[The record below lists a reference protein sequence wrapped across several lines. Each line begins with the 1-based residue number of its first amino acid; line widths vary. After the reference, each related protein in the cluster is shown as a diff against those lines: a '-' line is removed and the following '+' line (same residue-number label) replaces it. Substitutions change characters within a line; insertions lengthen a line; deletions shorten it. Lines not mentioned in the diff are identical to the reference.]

1 MNPVSKNQLL
11 PIYVASAVTIVV
23 IPALMDPI
31 NVPKLVL
38 LALGAGLTAGI
49 FWKDFGNLRSHASRP
64 LFLISCWF
72 VVALVLASIFSPQPL
87 FKTIIG
93 VWGRNNGSLT
103 YISLLILF
111 LAIAS
116 QKSLTPA
123 IHAIKVLSILGFV
136 CAAYGVVQ
144 SLGLDPISWNN
155 PGNRIILTLGN
166 SNFASAFIAIT
177 AIATLGYLA
186 RFAKS
191 YLIRTLLIISYLTQ
205 MYLILKSDAIQ
216 GLIIALLGS
225 GLFLGFLLWYTRGKF
240 SKRLGLVW
248 WPLFTIT
255 CIFGL
260 VSVFGTGPL
269 ASTVSPYLGSLRDRY
284 YHWVAAINMMSDHLF
299 FGVGIDS
306 FGDYY
311 RLNRIQAAIDA
322 RGTAGTG
329 TNNAHNTFLQ
339 IGATGGLLLLSAYL
353 ALILYIAHRAVHALR
368 IQEDKVLVGLLFSI
382 WIAFQT
388 QSFVSIDQIGLVVW
402 GWILGGCIVSISFY
416 APPGGSGL
424 KKSEKNRIGQESSK
438 VRLTK
443 VNFIVMIF
451 GLIPSILLT
460 PVLANELA
468 LRSSIVEFVSSTTEE
483 EASFHAQTVVEI
495 ARKSK
500 QPELRLQAVNY
511 LLTLKQ
517 NDAALSLSTLNNKEF
532 PMSFDSWAATASI
545 YEFLGNKERAIYP
558 RQRSVELD
566 PLNVEIK
573 KLLEADQAKS

>member
-1 MNPVSKNQLL
+1 MNSVPKIQLL
-11 PIYVASAVTIVV
+11 PIYVASAVTIVF
-23 IPALMDPI
+23 IPALLDPI
-31 NVPKLVL
+31 NLPKLVL
-38 LALGAGLTAGI
+38 LALGAGLTVGG
-49 FWKDFGNLRSHASRP
+49 FWKDFGNLRAHTSRS

-72 VVALVLASIFSPQPL
+72 VIALVLASIFSPQPL
-87 FKTIIG
+87 FKTIVG

-123 IHAIKVLSILGFV
+123 IHAIKVLSILGFI
-136 CAAYGVVQ
+136 CAPYGVVQ

-166 SNFASAFIAIT
+166 SNFAGAFIAIT
-177 AIATLGYLA
+177 AIATLGYMA

-191 YLIRTLLIISYLTQ
+191 YLIRAILIISYLTQ

-216 GLIIALLGS
+216 GLVIALLGS
-225 GLFLGFLLWYTRGKF
+225 GLFIGFLLWHTKAKF
-240 SKRLGLVW
+240 AKRLGLVW
-248 WPLFTIT
+248 WPLFAMT

-260 VSVFGTGPL
+260 ASVFGTGPL
-269 ASTVSPYLGSLRDRY
+269 ASTVSPSLGSLKDRY
-284 YHWVAAINMMSDHLF
+284 YHWVAAINMMRDHLF

-306 FGDYY
+306 FGDFY

-353 ALILYIAHRAVHALR
+353 ALTIYIAYRAVYALR

-382 WIAFQT
+382 WIAFQF

-402 GWILGGCIVSISFY
+402 GWIIGGCIVSLSFY
-416 APPGGSGL
+416 TPAASANQ
-424 KKSEKNRIGQESSK
+424 KKVEKNRLAQNSSSK
-438 VRLTK
+438 RLTR
-443 VNFIVMIF
+443 VNLMIMII
-451 GLIPSILLT
+451 GLIPSMILS
-460 PVLANELA
+460 PVVVNELI
-468 LRSSIVEFVSSTTEE
+468 LRNRIVDFVSSTSEN
-483 EASFHAQTVVEI
+483 EATQRAQALVAT
-495 ARKSK
+495 AQKSK
-500 QPELRLQAVNY
+500 QPELRLQAVGY
-511 LLTLKQ
+511 LLSLKQ
-517 NDAALSLSTLNNKEF
+517 YDAALSLALLNNKEF
-532 PMSFDSWAATASI
+532 PNSFESWDATAKI
-545 YEFLGNKERAIYP
+545 FEGLGDKEQAIFP

-566 PLNVEIK
+566 PLNLEIK
-573 KLLEADQAKS
+573 KLLETNQG